1 MRIVK
6 EIPLGN
12 FKATIFSWNGKYLI
26 KFESGSYEQTYKISE
41 MDLLAGDE
49 DIVKLLSDQEFMG
62 IVNERFNAMKKD
74 FAAAIG
80 KVM

>member
-6 EIPLGN
+6 EIPLGS
-12 FKATIFSWNGKYLI
+12 FKATIFAWNGKYLL

-41 MDLLAGDE
+41 MDLAGDE

-62 IVNERFNAMKKD
+62 IVSDRFNAMKKD

>member
-12 FKATIFSWNGKYLI
+12 FKATIFSWNGKYLL

-41 MDLLAGDE
+41 MDLTGDE
-49 DIVKLLSDQEFMG
+49 DIVKLLSDEEFLG

-74 FAAAIG
+74 FAAAIN

>member
-12 FKATIFSWNGKYLI
+12 VKATIFSWNGKYLL

-41 MDLLAGDE
+41 MDLTGDE
-49 DIVKLLSDQEFMG
+49 DIVKLLSDEEFLG

-74 FAAAIG
+74 FATAIS

>member
-12 FKATIFSWNGKYLI
+12 CKATIFSWNGKYLL
-26 KFESGSYEQTYKISE
+26 KFEAGTYEQTYKISE
-41 MDLLAGDE
+41 MDLTGDE
-49 DIVKLLSDQEFMG
+49 DIVKLLADEEFMG
-62 IVNERFNAMKKD
+62 QVTERFKTMGKD
-74 FAAAIG
+74 FAEAIN